1 MKAQQNDHH
10 WHRSK
15 LATLDVIVRCF
26 GKQTWYIG
34 SLIFN
39 KSQKKVMLF
48 EFQNIWYHNLNG
60 FGPESKI
67 VIQFDK
73 PWLMQTSK
81 GMFDLLLNMHRY
93 IYQTKLIYYISICI
107 ALSYQ
112 NIK

>member
-39 KSQKKVMLF
+39 KSQKKSHA
-48 EFQNIWYHNLNG
+48 IWV
-60 FGPESKI
+60 SKYMI
-67 VIQFDK
+67 
-73 PWLMQTSK
+73 P
-81 GMFDLLLNMHRY
+81 
-93 IYQTKLIYYISICI
+93 
-107 ALSYQ
+107 
-112 NIK
+112 